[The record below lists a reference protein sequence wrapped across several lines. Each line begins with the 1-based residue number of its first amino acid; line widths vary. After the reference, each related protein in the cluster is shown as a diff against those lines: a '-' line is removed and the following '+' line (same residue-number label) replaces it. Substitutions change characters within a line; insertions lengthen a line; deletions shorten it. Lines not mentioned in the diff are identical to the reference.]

1 MPHGLIDNLPP
12 KKSGMITNATY
23 LMNVFLEL
31 DPARKREL
39 QEHLTALLPDWFG
52 QPQSNAKYAAQAE
65 RRAKAFVAA
74 CFCSNGQRCKRRS
87 LLDGGRSGIP
97 SFRCR
102 PGFNN
107 GRNRCCLRTVG

>member
-1 MPHGLIDNLPP
+1 VPHGLIDNLPP

-52 QPQSNAKYAAQAE
+52 QPQSNAKYAAGRAE
-65 RRAKAFVAA
+65 GEGVRRGLLLLKWAA
-74 CFCSNGQRCKRRS
+74 
-87 LLDGGRSGIP
+87 L
-97 SFRCR
+97 
-102 PGFNN
+102 
-107 GRNRCCLRTVG
+107 